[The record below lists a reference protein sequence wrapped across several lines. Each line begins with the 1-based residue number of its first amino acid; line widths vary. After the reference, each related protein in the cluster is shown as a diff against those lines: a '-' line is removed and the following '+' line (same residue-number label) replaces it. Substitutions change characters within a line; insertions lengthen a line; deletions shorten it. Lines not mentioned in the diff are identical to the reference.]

1 MEPDYW
7 RYHKATGC
15 PVPQA
20 KALFAEMTALWQQR
34 VLQAIEHDPP
44 GRLLSDPIERDPQ
57 WADIIEAARL
67 EAEQTATE
75 TGHTGRGRCHVV
87 WRVQADILAQ
97 RYGVVWFSPA
107 RMNPGATFD

>member
-15 PVPQA
+15 PVSQA
-20 KALFAEMTALWQQR
+20 KALFAEMPALWQQR

-57 WADIIEAARL
+57 WADMIKAARL
-67 EAEQTATE
+67 EAEQAAVE
-75 TGHTGRGRCHVV
+75 AGFPGRRACHAV
-87 WRVQADILAQ
+87 WRIQADILAE
-97 RYGVVWFSPA
+97 RHGLVWFSPA
-107 RMNPGATFD
+107 RMNPGVSFD